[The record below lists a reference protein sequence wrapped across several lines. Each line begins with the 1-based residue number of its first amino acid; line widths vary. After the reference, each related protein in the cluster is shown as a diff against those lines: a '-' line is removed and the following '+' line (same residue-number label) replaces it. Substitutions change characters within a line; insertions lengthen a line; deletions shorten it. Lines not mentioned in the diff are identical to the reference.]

1 MISWW
6 ITPKNNKPKEKQFVR
21 IIMITAFIGLNK
33 SLKNP
38 INNLVLILPI
48 MVNDMKV
55 APIVTDKW
63 ILTATPDRCWEIPVI
78 EVCKRVNKHI
88 QRKLMVSNFILLFWT
103 LVVSFLFW

>member
-1 MISWW
+1 MNRYKVKAFLDESL
-6 ITPKNNKPKEKQFVR
+6 PNNRTKEIQFVR

-55 APIVTDKW
+55 APIVTDK
-63 ILTATPDRCWEIPVI
+63 
-78 EVCKRVNKHI
+78 
-88 QRKLMVSNFILLFWT
+88 
-103 LVVSFLFW
+103 

>member
-1 MISWW
+1 MNRYKVKAFLDESL
-6 ITPKNNKPKEKQFVR
+6 PKIIELKKEIGRASSRQFIR

-55 APIVTDKW
+55 APIVADK
-63 ILTATPDRCWEIPVI
+63 
-78 EVCKRVNKHI
+78 
-88 QRKLMVSNFILLFWT
+88 
-103 LVVSFLFW
+103 